1 MITVITA
8 FIIDFIIGDP
18 RTTLHPVARMGAFIS
33 MLERLFYNEKSSK
46 WEHFI
51 LGGLLVFI
59 TLLFFY
65 NLTLAIVLILE
76 FLPHEGAN
84 YVIQGLILSF
94 MICPHSLAKAGR
106 DIYNYLLRHHLRM
119 ARIKVGQIVG
129 RDTKHLDSP
138 EVTRATV
145 ETIAENTVDGIISPL
160 FFFALGGLPLAVVYR
175 AANTLDSM
183 IGYKNDRY
191 LYFGRVAARVDD
203 VLNYIPARLTGL
215 LLIAVA
221 AILGYDAKQAWAIM
235 RRVTGTG
242 GSVLQLD
249 ALYGG
254 YAQTAVDGANVAY
267 TGNTLYTATRLVT
280 QELGGFQ
287 HYQFVATQEQLDA
300 GALIEVTGSKAVVLQ
315 ADGDQHSTVAI
326 GGTEPSLRHD

>member
-1 MITVITA
+1 
-8 FIIDFIIGDP
+8 
-18 RTTLHPVARMGAFIS
+18 
-33 MLERLFYNEKSSK
+33 
-46 WEHFI
+46 
-51 LGGLLVFI
+51 
-59 TLLFFY
+59 
-65 NLTLAIVLILE
+65 
-76 FLPHEGAN
+76 
-84 YVIQGLILSF
+84 
-94 MICPHSLAKAGR
+94 
-106 DIYNYLLRHHLRM
+106 M

-235 RRVTGTG
+235 RR
-242 GSVLQLD
+242 D
-249 ALYGG
+249 AKKHPSPNGG
-254 YAQTAVDGANVAY
+254 YAE
-267 TGNTLYTATRLVT
+267 ATV
-280 QELGGFQ
+280 
-287 HYQFVATQEQLDA
+287 A
-300 GALIEVTGSKAVVLQ
+300 GALGIRLGGHNRYFGKDTFREYMGDAGRELEPIHIKQTIRLMYGS
-315 ADGDQHSTVAI
+315 
-326 GGTEPSLRHD
+326 SLLAGALTALLSWARYGLWS

>member
-18 RTTLHPVARMGAFIS
+18 RTTLHPVALMGSFIS

-76 FLPHEGAN
+76 FLPHQGVN
-84 YVIQGLILSF
+84 YAIQGLILSF

-145 ETIAENTVDGIISPL
+145 ETIAENTIDGIVSPL

-191 LYFGRVAARVDD
+191 LYFGRVAARIDD

-215 LLIAVA
+215 LFIAVA
-221 AILGYDAKQAWAIM
+221 AILGHDYKQAWNIM
-235 RRVTGTG
+235 GR
-242 GSVLQLD
+242 D
-249 ALYGG
+249 AKKHPSPNGG
-254 YAQTAVDGANVAY
+254 YAE
-267 TGNTLYTATRLVT
+267 ATV
-280 QELGGFQ
+280 
-287 HYQFVATQEQLDA
+287 A
-300 GALIEVTGSKAVVLQ
+300 GALGIRLGGHNRYFGKDTFREYM
-315 ADGDQHSTVAI
+315 GDA
-326 GGTEPSLRHD
+326 GRELEPIHIKQTIRLMYGASLLAGAMTALLSWARYGLWS